1 MRETISRYLR
11 GEVPLQRVFWH
22 DMLLVGTMIN
32 IVLGAVALI
41 VYLNDGPGWLA
52 FLIFMSPLPYNFFLT
67 IAVWRAAA
75 RSSPSSANL
84 ARLGA
89 ILWLGFFI
97 VL

>member
-1 MRETISRYLR
+1 MR
-11 GEVPLQRVFWH
+11 GEVPLERVFWH
-22 DMLLVGTMIN
+22 DMLLVGTMVN

-52 FLIFMSPLPYNFFLT
+52 LFIFLSPLPYNLFLT
-67 IAVWRAAA
+67 LAVWRAAA
-75 RSSPSSANL
+75 RSSLSWASL

-89 ILWLGFFI
+89 VIWLGFFI